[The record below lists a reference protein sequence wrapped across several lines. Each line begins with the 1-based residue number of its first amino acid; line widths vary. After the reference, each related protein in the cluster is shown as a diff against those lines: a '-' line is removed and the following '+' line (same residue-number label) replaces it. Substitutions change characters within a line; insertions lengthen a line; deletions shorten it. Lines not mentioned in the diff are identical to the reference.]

1 MFRNALGA
9 VCGATRFQ
17 IVVVTCAIVG
27 MVTTF
32 AANDIGGPDAF
43 VITPYTT
50 RDYPAALRKKLAD
63 DISLPINEPVSA
75 TPVKSATRSLWPVP
89 EEDLMVSGLSGPG
102 NLLSRTKETD
112 PLIKSVH
119 LINRWGVIMES
130 TERGVVGRV
139 PLGILLALSRGK
151 EENSTAETALDFIGR
166 ASIID
171 EEGTTVGGILA
182 IFPKTEWARRS
193 RDISACSTMIRDYIC
208 AADGRLWPEEV
219 VRLYNDRTAIA
230 EKVLRV
236 GDRLVGQSR

>member
-1 MFRNALGA
+1 MFRNALRA

-27 MVTTF
+27 VVTTF
-32 AANDIGGPDAF
+32 AANVIGGPDAF

-50 RDYPAALRKKLAD
+50 RDYPAAPRRKLAD
-63 DISLPINEPVSA
+63 EISLPINEPVSA
-75 TPVKSATRSLWPVP
+75 TQATRSPWPVP
-89 EEDLMVSGLSGPG
+89 EDGSTVSGLRGPG

-112 PLIKSVH
+112 PLIEAVH
-119 LINRWGVIMES
+119 LINRWGVVIES
-130 TERGVVGRV
+130 TETGFVGRV

-151 EENSTAETALDFIGR
+151 EGNSTAETALDFIGR

-182 IFPKTEWARRS
+182 IYPKTELARRS
-193 RDISACSTMIRDYIC
+193 RDISACSTMIRDIC
-208 AADGRLWPEEV
+208 AADGRLWPEEM
-219 VRLYNDRTAIA
+219 VRLYDDGTAIA

-236 GDRLVGQSR
+236 GDRVLGQSR